1 MITRR
6 ANVFF
11 SFLFSL
17 LLVACGG
24 SGSGAGDTVVDFLRA
39 IERDDQEQ
47 VRELFLHSEVYPS
60 DRTRDNMESYWNF
73 LMDGWAERI
82 ADGDGIDSIRV
93 VSEQTVETGSFSDA
107 VSMGGQI
114 QRVETRITF
123 GDGSQL
129 EVAWILAMAFER
141 YRFVEIAIP

>member
-47 VRELFLHSEVYPS
+47 MRELVHRGVNTGWDY
-60 DRTRDNMESYWNF
+60 DVTT
-73 LMDGWAERI
+73 WAEGI
-82 ADGDGIDSIRV
+82 ADRDGIDSIRV
-93 VSEQTVETGSFSDA
+93 VSEQALELEVGSAGYDVATV
-107 VSMGGQI
+107 GGQI

-129 EVAWILAMAFER
+129 EETWILAMTFER
-141 YRFVEIAIP
+141 YRVLWVPRI